1 MIHETITSQALAEN
15 LVGDTNERGYFVY
28 LPPGYADGNK
38 RYPVVYMLH
47 WSSGNELS
55 LVPQRGT
62 YEQLLGSGAAQ
73 EMILVFPDASNRL
86 GRTVYLSSPTIG
98 DYETYLAREL
108 VDRID
113 ANYRTIPDR
122 DSRGISGCS
131 MGGDGAMHLALT
143 FPDVYSVVASMSAKY
158 DFANFP
164 YMGSMAAR
172 FRDEP
177 QGFGELARY
186 KGSFTGIYI
195 VLAAGAAP
203 NPDKPPF
210 YLDMPFEVVDGEGR
224 VVPEVMEKIGAVD
237 EVHDLE
243 EYLQQPL
250 RLRHIL
256 LYHGKSDSTVPVEL
270 ARSFDQLLTERG
282 VEHDYAEVDGTH
294 CQYDMAPVLQYLS
307 NHLVGA
313 PSSPL
318 PPTATSAPVPP
329 TPTPVPATPTPSIAV
344 EDLSGTWQGI
354 DPTSTGYL
362 QLNPDGTYHKAFTLA
377 LLDTS
382 PCEMGEYRLEGT
394 LLTFITSNQ
403 SKRCAGQSGSYQV
416 QLTEPDQLQ
425 TALQDHPCQVR
436 ANYTRGHWQ
445 RVAP

>member
-1 MIHETITSQALAEN
+1 MSCGKLASVIGLTVAVLLAFGCGGPPAAAPPAEAPAATLTPIPPAATPTPPSPPATWTPLPAGEAAAPAKGELIEEKITSQALAGN
-15 LVGDTNERGYFVY
+15 LWGDTNERRFFVY

-108 VDRID
+108 VARID
-113 ANYRTIPDR
+113 ADYRTIPDR
-122 DSRGISGCS
+122 DSRGITGCS
-131 MGGDGAMHLALT
+131 MGGDGAMHLALR

-158 DFANFP
+158 DYANYP
-164 YMGSMAAR
+164 YMGSIAAS

-186 KGSFTGIYI
+186 MGSFTGIYI

-210 YLDMPFEVVDGEGR
+210 YLDMPFEVVGGEGR
-224 VVPEVMEKIGAVD
+224 VVPEVLEKIGAAD

-243 EYLQQPL
+243 EYLQQPV

-256 LYHGKSDSTVPVEL
+256 LYHGKSDGTVPVEL

-282 VEHDYAEVDGTH
+282 VEHDYAEVDGFH
-294 CQYDMAPVLQYLS
+294 CDYDMAPVLQYLS
-307 NHLVGA
+307 DHLVG
-313 PSSPL
+313 
-318 PPTATSAPVPP
+318 
-329 TPTPVPATPTPSIAV
+329 
-344 EDLSGTWQGI
+344 E
-354 DPTSTGYL
+354 
-362 QLNPDGTYHKAFTLA
+362 
-377 LLDTS
+377 
-382 PCEMGEYRLEGT
+382 
-394 LLTFITSNQ
+394 Q
-403 SKRCAGQSGSYQV
+403 S
-416 QLTEPDQLQ
+416 
-425 TALQDHPCQVR
+425 
-436 ANYTRGHWQ
+436 
-445 RVAP
+445 